1 MDSQRW
7 ERMQS
12 LFHDAAE
19 LTRDARETFLSAA
32 CADDAEL
39 LADVIA
45 MLTHDGDV
53 GSVVES
59 DFTSMVDRVLGRG
72 VPAALVT
79 QMFGPY
85 RLTRLLG
92 EGGMGVV
99 CLAVRDDLGS
109 LAAIKILRDAWIS
122 PARRERFAS
131 EQRILAQLNHPAIA
145 RLYDADT
152 LPNGTPWLA
161 MEYVEGVALTTYCRA
176 RGASAVDRLRAFRDV
191 CEAVEH
197 AHRHM
202 VVHRDLKPSNIL
214 VTPDNRVK
222 LLDFGISRQLD
233 AIDRSANPTLPAL
246 RLLTPVYA
254 APEQIRGEATTVQ
267 TDVYSLGV
275 ILYELLAGR
284 TPFDLAHVPPA
295 EAERRLLED
304 EPPRPSLA
312 ARQTPGGAKGL
323 SAASWSDLDVLC
335 LTAMHKDRSR
345 RYESVEGFV
354 RDLDHYLANEPLE
367 ARPDTIGYRSSKFVR
382 RNWRLVS
389 TAAVV
394 VLFVVALVGFYTA
407 RLAAARNAAVAQ
419 ATRTERIQRFML
431 RLFDGGEKDAGPA
444 ENLRVVTLIDRGVL
458 EAHTLDREP
467 LVQAE
472 LYETLG
478 GIYER
483 LGKLDQADQL
493 LRASLDARRSRLPT
507 NASDIARGTTAL
519 ALLRSD
525 QARFDEAE
533 RLAREALAS
542 LRATAP
548 ADDPETGAA
557 TAALGQILEQ
567 RGAYTQAIAML
578 EEAVKLRSRPGAD
591 RSALASTLYELA
603 NTNFYAGRYDVSE
616 SLNQRVLTIHRD
628 LFGDAHPLVAED
640 LINLGAIQ
648 HERGRYADAEGFYRR
663 ALVINRAW
671 YGKDSY
677 RTASNLTMLGRTLYL
692 EKRLDEARELLT
704 EALGVQE
711 HVFGRVHP
719 RVASALN
726 DLGNVAMGQDRLDD
740 ADADFR
746 RIGAIYRSVYGDGHY
761 LVGIAT
767 SNLAG
772 VYMARHDYTTAER
785 MYREAVSIFSR
796 AQSPDHLNTG
806 IARIKLGRSL
816 LRQRRP
822 AEAERESKVGYDIV
836 AKQAAPGVSWLTS
849 AREDLAEA
857 YDALNRT
864 DEAARFRAEAARVAE
879 AGAGR

>member
-1 MDSQRW
+1 MDSKRW
-7 ERMQS
+7 EQMQS
-12 LFHDAAE
+12 LFHAAAE
-19 LTRDARETFLSAA
+19 LPSDARERFLSAA
-32 CADDAEL
+32 CAGDASL
-39 LADVIA
+39 LTDVMA
-45 MLTHDGDV
+45 MLTHDVGAESVLDADV
-53 GSVVES
+53 ASTAARLLDG
-59 DFTSMVDRVLGRG
+59 G
-72 VPAALVT
+72 VPTALAA

-92 EGGMGVV
+92 EGGMGLV
-99 CLAVRDDLGS
+99 CLGTRDDLGS
-109 LAAIKILRDAWIS
+109 VAAIKILRDAWIS
-122 PARRERFAS
+122 PARRERFAG
-131 EQRILAQLNHPAIA
+131 EQRILAHLNHPAIA

-152 LPNGTPWLA
+152 LASGTPWIA
-161 MEYVEGVALTTYCRA
+161 MEYVEGVPLTQYCRA
-176 RGASAVDRLRAFRDV
+176 RGTSAVDRLRAFRDV

-233 AIDRSANPTLPAL
+233 AIDRPADPTLTAV
-246 RLLTPVYA
+246 RLLTPAYA

-267 TDVYSLGV
+267 TDVYSLGI

-284 TPFDLAHVPPA
+284 TPFDLSHVPPA

-312 ARQTPGGAKGL
+312 ARQTAGGATGL

-345 RYESVEGFV
+345 RYESVESLV
-354 RDLDHYLANEPLE
+354 RDIDHYLASEPLE
-367 ARPDTIGYRSSKFVR
+367 TRPDTIGYRASKFVR
-382 RNWRLVS
+382 RNRRLVS
-389 TAAVV
+389 TAAIV
-394 VLFVVALVGFYTA
+394 VLLVVGLVGFYTA

-419 ATRTERIQRFML
+419 ATRTDRIQRFML

-444 ENLRVVTLIDRGVL
+444 DNLRVVTLVDRGVL
-458 EAHTLDREP
+458 EARTLDREP

-472 LYETLG
+472 LYQTLG

-493 LRASLDARRSRLPT
+493 LRASLDARRSRLPP
-507 NASDIARGTTAL
+507 NAPDIARGTTAL

-525 QARFDEAE
+525 QAHFDEAE

-542 LRATAP
+542 LRTTVR
-548 ADDPETGAA
+548 ADALEIAAA

-578 EEAVKLRSRPGAD
+578 EDAVKLRSRPGAD
-591 RSALASTLYELA
+591 PSELASTLYELA
-603 NTNFYAGRYDVSE
+603 NTNFYAGRFDVSE
-616 SLNQRVLTIHRD
+616 SLNQRVLTIHRG

-663 ALVINRAW
+663 ALEINRAW
-671 YGKDSY
+671 YGNNSY
-677 RTASNLTMLGRTLYL
+677 RYASNLTMLGRTLYL
-692 EKRLDEARELLT
+692 ETRLDEARELLT
-704 EALGVQE
+704 EALGIQE
-711 HVFGRVHP
+711 QVFGRVHP

-726 DLGNVAMGQDRLDD
+726 DLGNVAIKQDRLDD
-740 ADADFR
+740 AEADFR
-746 RIGAIYRSVYGDGHY
+746 RIGEIYRSVYGDRHY

-772 VYMARHDYTTAER
+772 VYLARHDYMTAEK
-785 MYREAVSIFSR
+785 MYRDAVSIFSR
-796 AQSPDHLNTG
+796 AQSSDHLNTG

-816 LRQRRP
+816 LKQRRP
-822 AEAERESKVGYDIV
+822 EEAERELKAGYDIV
-836 AKQAAPGVSWLTS
+836 AKQAAPSVSWLKS

-857 YDALNRT
+857 YDALKRT
-864 DEAARFRAEAARVAE
+864 AEAERFRAEAARVAQD
-879 AGAGR
+879 GARR

>member
-1 MDSQRW
+1 MDSKRW
-7 ERMQS
+7 EHMQS
-12 LFHDAAE
+12 LFHDAAA
-19 LTRDARETFLSAA
+19 LHGDAREQFLSAA
-32 CADDAEL
+32 CAGDTSL
-39 LADVIA
+39 LADVMA
-45 MLTHDGDV
+45 MLKNDDDAESVLDADV
-53 GSVVES
+53 AS
-59 DFTSMVDRVLGRG
+59 TADRLLGGG
-72 VPAALVT
+72 VPPELAT

-92 EGGMGVV
+92 EGGMGLV
-99 CLAVRDDLGS
+99 CLGTRDDLGS
-109 LAAIKILRDAWIS
+109 VAAIKILRDAWIS
-122 PARRERFAS
+122 PARRERFAG
-131 EQRILAQLNHPAIA
+131 EQRILAHLNHPAIA

-152 LPNGTPWLA
+152 LPSGTPWIA
-161 MEYVEGVALTTYCRA
+161 MEYVEGVPLTQYCRA
-176 RGASAVDRLRAFRDV
+176 RSTSAVDRLRAFRDV

-214 VTPDNRVK
+214 ITADNRVK

-233 AIDRSANPTLPAL
+233 AIDRPADPTLTAV
-246 RLLTPVYA
+246 RLLTPAYA

-267 TDVYSLGV
+267 TDVYSLGI
-275 ILYELLAGR
+275 ILSELLAGR
-284 TPFDLAHVPPA
+284 TPFDLSGVPPA

-304 EPPRPSLA
+304 DPPRPSLA
-312 ARQTPGGAKGL
+312 ARQTPGGATGL
-323 SAASWSDLDVLC
+323 SSAMWSDLDVLC

-345 RYESVEGFV
+345 RYESVEGLR
-354 RDLDHYLANEPLE
+354 RDIDHYLANEPLE
-367 ARPDTIGYRSSKFVR
+367 TRPDTVGYRASKFIR

-389 TAAVV
+389 AAAVV
-394 VLFVVALVGFYTA
+394 VLLVVALVGFYTA

-419 ATRTERIQRFML
+419 ATRTDRIQQFML

-444 ENLRVVTLIDRGVL
+444 DNLRVVTLVDRGVL
-458 EAHTLDREP
+458 EARTLDREP

-472 LYETLG
+472 LYQTLG

-493 LRASLDARRSRLPT
+493 LRASLDARRSRLPA
-507 NASDIARGTTAL
+507 NAPDIARGTTAL

-533 RLAREALAS
+533 RLAREALSS
-542 LRATAP
+542 LRATVRADAP
-548 ADDPETGAA
+548 DIAAA

-578 EEAVKLRSRPGAD
+578 EDAVKLRSRPGAD
-591 RSALASTLYELA
+591 PSELASTLYELA
-603 NTNFYAGRYDVSE
+603 NTNFYAGRFDVSE
-616 SLNQRVLTIHRD
+616 SLNQQVLTIHRG

-648 HERGRYADAEGFYRR
+648 HERGRYVDAEGFYRR
-663 ALVINRAW
+663 ALEINRAW
-671 YGKDSY
+671 YGKNSY
-677 RTASNLTMLGRTLYL
+677 RYASNLTMLGRTLYL
-692 EKRLDEARELLT
+692 QKRLDEARELLI
-704 EALGVQE
+704 EALGIQE
-711 HVFGRVHP
+711 QVFGRVHP

-726 DLGNVAMGQDRLDD
+726 DLGNVAIKQDRLDD
-740 ADADFR
+740 AEADFR
-746 RIGAIYRSVYGDGHY
+746 RIGEIYRSVYGDNHY

-772 VYMARHDYTTAER
+772 VYLARHDYTTAEK
-785 MYREAVSIFSR
+785 MYRDAVSIFSR

-822 AEAERESKVGYDIV
+822 EEAERESKAGYDIV
-836 AKQAAPGVSWLTS
+836 AKQAAPSVSWLTS

-857 YDALNRT
+857 YDALKRT
-864 DEAARFRAEAARVAE
+864 DEAARFRAEAARVAQ
-879 AGAGR
+879 ASGSR